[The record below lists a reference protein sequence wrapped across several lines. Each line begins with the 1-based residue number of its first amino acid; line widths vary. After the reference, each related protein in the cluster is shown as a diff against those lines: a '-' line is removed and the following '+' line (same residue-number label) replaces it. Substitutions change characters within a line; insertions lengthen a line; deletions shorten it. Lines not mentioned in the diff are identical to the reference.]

1 MKEENINNRELKT
14 TETNSNS
21 ELSCQVIQPNSF
33 INGDC
38 MEFMRTCP
46 PNFFDLA
53 IVDPPYGIGEDGSK
67 RRVSPKR
74 PNSYNHWEK
83 HKKKNWDIA
92 PPPFEYFEELR
103 RVSKNQIIFGA
114 NHFISRIPFDSPCWI
129 VWNKN
134 IGGDFADCELAWTSF
149 PTAVRIF
156 TMHPFTETNGG
167 KNRIHPTQK
176 PLGLYRWIL
185 KRYAKAGDLI
195 LDTHVG
201 SASSLIAC
209 VELGFDYVGFEID
222 KEYYTMAKSRLG
234 RATRKYEL
242 FEAV

>member
-1 MKEENINNRELKT
+1 MAKTNKIENK
-14 TETNSNS
+14 SNS
-21 ELSCQVIQPNSF
+21 VVEARVIQPNSF

-53 IVDPPYGIGEDGSK
+53 IVDPPYGIDVTK
-67 RRVSPKR
+67 LKIRANKKDKHWDASP
-74 PNSYNHWEK
+74 PAS
-83 HKKKNWDIA
+83 
-92 PPPFEYFEELR
+92 EYFEHLFR
-103 RVSKNQIIFGA
+103 ISKNQIIWGMNFLNDYLPKCEKTVIWDKQNDGA
-114 NHFISRIPFDSPCWI
+114 YGSDY
-129 VWNKN
+129 
-134 IGGDFADCELAWTSF
+134 ELAWTSF
-149 PTAVRIF
+149 EGAKQEIF
-156 TMHPFTETNGG
+156 RLMWYGYFYPKEELPLL
-167 KNRIHPTQK
+167 HPTQK
-176 PLGLYRWIL
+176 PIALYRWLI
-185 KRYAKAGDLI
+185 KKFGRAGDLI